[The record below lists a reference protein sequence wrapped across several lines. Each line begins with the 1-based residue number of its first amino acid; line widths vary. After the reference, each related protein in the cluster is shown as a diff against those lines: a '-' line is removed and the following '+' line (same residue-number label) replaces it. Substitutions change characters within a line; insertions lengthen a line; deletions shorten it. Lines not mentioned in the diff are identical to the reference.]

1 MDYFAVSLPDLLI
14 WEDDLQVRNTLHC
27 QYMMALGH
35 LGLKETA
42 KAKELIAE
50 VAKMDR
56 NHLEILS
63 VMKWIL

>member
-14 WEDDLQVRNTLHC
+14 WEDDLQARNTLHC

-56 NHLEILS
+56 NHLGILS
-63 VMKWIL
+63 VMKWML

>member
-27 QYMMALGH
+27 RYMMALGH
-35 LGLKETA
+35 WGLKETA
-42 KAKELIAE
+42 KAEELIAE

-56 NHLEILS
+56 NHLGILS
-63 VMKWIL
+63 VMKWML